1 MRGRLLFALISIVLT
16 AARAVAQTDQP
27 YHGQPVEMT
36 TSMAVD
42 VDGAPNAYGPK
53 DKPTLDYELNAH
65 EGARL
70 SGKIVGYLTEG
81 GHPVLQ
87 GPKDPYAGY
96 YISTTGFAD
105 EMNVNLHDPRRYLDA
120 SKVNYVVLGR
130 LARQKHVV
138 LGDFAAVHSTATGK
152 SVYAIVGDSGN
163 SSGAEGSLAL
173 LQALGYPFTNGKSD
187 SVHKKEIIIRYF
199 PGSNPGHTFY
209 PAQEQI
215 DKRAAALGLDK
226 TFR

>member
-1 MRGRLLFALISIVLT
+1 MSQSIPLLLIAVLLAFAPPS
-16 AARAVAQTDQP
+16 QP
-27 YHGQPVEMT
+27 YRGTPVELT
-36 TSMAVD
+36 TNMAVD

-53 DKPTLDYELNAH
+53 GKPTLDYELNAH

-70 SGKIVGYLTEG
+70 SGKVVGYLTEG

-87 GPKDPYAGY
+87 GPNDPYPGY

-105 EMNVNLHDPRRYLDA
+105 EANHNLNDPRRYLDA